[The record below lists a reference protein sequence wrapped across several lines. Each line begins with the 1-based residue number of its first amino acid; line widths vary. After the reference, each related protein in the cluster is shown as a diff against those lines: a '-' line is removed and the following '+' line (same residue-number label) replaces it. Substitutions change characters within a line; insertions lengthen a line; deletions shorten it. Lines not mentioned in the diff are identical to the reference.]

1 MLSKKIR
8 KRLPELWQLEDILDR
23 SRLIV
28 NEETRIELDDLSLP
42 IYSIEVKPFRKGL
55 PTVIFTAGVHGIERI
70 GSQVLLAYMDMLVTR
85 APWDKVLQHQLDAL
99 NIIFIPIVNPG
110 GMYLNTRANPRGV
123 DLMRNAPIEAENKV
137 PFLGGGQRISSRLP
151 WYCGDTEQGLEQE
164 SQILMQVVERYA
176 QASPFTL
183 TLDCHSGFGL
193 RDHLW
198 FPYAYRTRPIAVLD
212 KLYAL
217 KLLLDRTYPHHEYV
231 YEPQSLSY
239 ITHGDLW
246 DYIYKCHKRSMG
258 SRSMER
264 RSMSNVLLPL
274 TLEMGS
280 WNWIKKHPVQLLR
293 FSGIFNPVVP
303 HRQRR
308 VLRRH
313 LMLFDFLCS
322 AAIANQS
329 WMPKKKQ
336 RLQMHQAAKQFWY
349 QGAHGTRSR

>member
-1 MLSKKIR
+1 MHTRKIR
-8 KRLPELWQLEDILDR
+8 KHLPELRQLEDILDR
-23 SRLIV
+23 SRLTAT
-28 NEETRIELDDLSLP
+28 EEAHIALEEMSLP
-42 IYSIEVKPFRKGL
+42 IYSIEVRPFRKGL
-55 PTVIFTAGVHGIERI
+55 PTIIFTGGVHGIERI
-70 GSQVLLAYMDMLVTR
+70 GSQVLLAYLDMLVSR

-137 PFLGGGQRISSRLP
+137 PFLGGGQRISARLP
-151 WYCGDTEQGLEQE
+151 WYCGNTEQGLEEE
-164 SQILMQVVERYA
+164 SQVLMRVVARYA
-176 QASPFTL
+176 QASPFTM

-193 RDHLW
+193 RDHIW

-217 KLLLDRTYPHHEYV
+217 KLLLDRTYPHHDYV

-246 DYIYKCHKRSMG
+246 DYIYKCHKRSIS
-258 SRSMER
+258 SRSLN
-264 RSMSNVLLPL
+264 NVLLPL

-280 WNWIKKHPVQLLR
+280 WNWIKKHPVQLLH
-293 FSGIFNPVVP
+293 FSGMFNPVVP

-349 QGAHGTRSR
+349 GQGAHGTRSR

>member
-1 MLSKKIR
+1 MNTRKIR
-8 KRLPELWQLEDILDR
+8 KYLPELRQLEDILDR
-23 SRLIV
+23 SRLTV
-28 NEETRIELDDLSLP
+28 TEEARIELEELSLP
-42 IYSIEVKPFRKGL
+42 IHSIEVRPFRKGL
-55 PTVIFTAGVHGIERI
+55 PTIIFTGGVHGIERI
-70 GSQVLLAYMDMLVTR
+70 GSQVLLAYLDMIVSR

-123 DLMRNAPIEAENKV
+123 DLMRNAPIEAESKV

-151 WYCGDTEQGLEQE
+151 WYCGDTEQGLEEE
-164 SQILMQVVERYA
+164 SQVLMRVVERYA
-176 QASPFTL
+176 QASPFTM

-193 RDHLW
+193 RDHIW

-217 KLLLDRTYPHHEYV
+217 KLLLDRTHPHHDYV

-246 DYIYKCHKRSMG
+246 DYIYKNHKRSM
-258 SRSMER
+258 SS
-264 RSMSNVLLPL
+264 VLLPL

-280 WNWIKKHPVQLLR
+280 WNWIKKHPVQLFR
-293 FSGIFNPVVP
+293 FSGLFNPIVP

-313 LMLFDFLCS
+313 VMLFDFLCS
-322 AAIANQS
+322 AAIAHQS
-329 WMPKKKQ
+329 WIPKKKQ
-336 RLQMHQAAKQFWY
+336 KLQMHQAAKQYWY
-349 QGAHGTRSR
+349 GWISKGKIPS